1 MDISKSETHLDD
13 YFKSGQWV
21 GKSQDPNCKDP
32 KVLYRNLMPK
42 IEVLN
47 IEWIQILSYKKK
59 FKFNST
65 SALELLK
72 WTYKFKEERVCF
84 QMIIP
89 DYIKQEGISKIK
101 IQANFYKIMVYQ
113 IGWFNSESP
122 ELYYRESRKAVVSHE
137 ITNLLD
143 YDSKPCIREANYRFD
158 SCKEDFIYKVSI

>member
-1 MDISKSETHLDD
+1 MIILKVDNGL
-13 YFKSGQWV
+13 G
-21 GKSQDPNCKDP
+21 NP
-32 KVLYRNLMPK
+32 KTQIAKTQKFCTEIWCQKLK
-42 IEVLN
+42 FWILN
-47 IEWIQILSYKKK
+47 G
-59 FKFNST
+59 FKFYPTRKSLNSIQLQPLNH
-65 SALELLK
+65 SSGLINSRKKEYVFK
-72 WTYKFKEERVCF
+72 WSYL
-84 QMIIP
+84 P

-158 SCKEDFIYKVSI
+158 SCKEDFIYKVRIY